1 MEIMLVGGLSP
12 MVRKLSLKLYKE
24 GHRIYVL
31 SGSRNPAN
39 HYEHIFER
47 YDFPYDSASIEE
59 VFQSVNP
66 DVTILMGAFDGNLS
80 GEDPKREAIQYAAG
94 LQNILLSWSALEK
107 GRLIYLSS
115 AEVYGSSYQIPV
127 TESIRPV
134 PRGIRPLMLFQGEES
149 CRFYQEQL
157 KKDVLILR
165 LDRLHDVPKDKREA
179 AFGICQ
185 RKCLDAFRTGAVSY
199 RTNYKY
205 GLTYM
210 GDAVESIYKLV
221 ACEEHQYGLY
231 HISSSEAYSEL
242 QIVDAIGK
250 YLGKESGQE
259 LEKINNTL
267 EDQNSVILSNE
278 RIKEEFGFK
287 IWCEPEETI
296 QKTLAYMKKHIGRF
310 LESSDSGWDIW
321 HRIYFKIMEL
331 FGALVPYLENLIF
344 FIPFFMLN
352 NRATGSQYFSKI
364 DFYLIYV
371 LLFAVVH
378 GQRQATVSALLATA
392 GYLFRQ
398 MYHQSGIAVVTD
410 YNTYVWIVE
419 IFIVGLVVG
428 YMKDQL
434 KFLEEEKEQEVDF
447 LSERVTDIG
456 DINDSNLRVK
466 EGLITQVVNYDY
478 SLGTVYDMVEQLE
491 EDYPAKI
498 LFHAITLIRDVM
510 NCQDVSLYRIN
521 EEKYARLFGY
531 TSTKAGSMG
540 HTVHLPDKE
549 PLYETFSRQEV
560 YLNRNMDPAYP
571 MMAYCIYEE
580 EKMEMM
586 IQLWSIPFER
596 MTIDESN
603 RLIIISK
610 LIQKSVHRSAHYL
623 DVLRNERYQDD
634 SQALRADAF
643 EELVSTYR
651 EVGEKNLT
659 EYILLQVVSEQSD
672 MESAGHII
680 SKTLRA
686 TDYIGYRNDGN
697 LYILLTSTDKKGCG
711 FVQKNLEQ
719 KGIHTVIRE
728 EMGL

>member
-1 MEIMLVGGLSP
+1 MDIMLVGGVSP
-12 MVRKLSLKLYKE
+12 MMRKLSLKLYKE
-24 GHRIYVL
+24 GHKIYVL
-31 SGSRNPAN
+31 TGSRNPSN
-39 HYEHIFER
+39 HFEYAFER
-47 YDFPYDSASIEE
+47 YDFPYDNASVEE
-59 VFQSVNP
+59 VFRSVNP
-66 DVTILMGAFDGNLS
+66 DVTILLGACDGNLS

-127 TESIRPV
+127 TEAIRPV

-157 KKDVLILR
+157 KKDVVILR

-185 RKCLDAFRTGAVSY
+185 RKCLDAFQSGAVSY
-199 RTNYKY
+199 RRNHKY

-210 GDAVESIYKLV
+210 GDAVETIYKLV
-221 ACEEHQYGLY
+221 ACENHKYGLY

-242 QIVDAIGK
+242 QIAEAIGK
-250 YLGKESGQE
+250 YLGKE
-259 LEKINNTL
+259 LETIDNTL
-267 EDQNSVILSNE
+267 EDQRSVILSNE
-278 RIKEEFGFK
+278 RVKEEFGFK

-296 QKTLAYMKKHIGRF
+296 QKTLLYMKKHSGRF
-310 LESSDSGWDIW
+310 LDSSHPGWDIW
-321 HRIYFKIMEL
+321 HRIYFKTIEL
-331 FGALVPYLENLIF
+331 FGALVPYIENLIF

-378 GQRQATVSALLATA
+378 GQRQATLSALFATA

-398 MYHQSGIAVVTD
+398 MYNQSGLTVVTD
-410 YNTYVWIVE
+410 YNTYVWIAE

-434 KFLEEEKEQEVDF
+434 QFMQEEREQEVDF
-447 LSERVTDIG
+447 LSERVTDIT

-478 SLGTVYDMVEQLE
+478 SLGTVYDLVEQLE
-491 EDYPAKI
+491 EDQPAQI
-498 LFHAITLIRDVM
+498 LFHAITLIRNVM
-510 NCQDVSLYRIN
+510 DCQDVSLYRIN
-521 EEKYARLFGY
+521 DEEYARLFGY
-531 TSTKAGSMG
+531 TSAKASSMG
-540 HTVHLPDKE
+540 FTVYLPNKE
-549 PLYETFSRQEV
+549 SLYESFSKQEV
-560 YLNRNMDPAYP
+560 YLNRTMNPEYP
-571 MMAYCIYEE
+571 MMAYCIYDG
-580 EKMEMM
+580 EKMDMM
-586 IQLWSIPFER
+586 ILLWSIPFER

-603 RLIIISK
+603 RLIVISK
-610 LIQKSVHRSAHYL
+610 LIQKSVKRSATYL
-623 DVLRNERYQDD
+623 DLLRNERYQHH
-634 SQALRADAF
+634 SPALRAEAF
-643 EELVSTYR
+643 EEIVYTYH
-651 EVGEKNLT
+651 EAGYKNLT
-659 EYILLQVVSEQSD
+659 EYILLQVISA
-672 MESAGHII
+672 ESGMDKAGVII
-680 SKTLRA
+680 GDILRQ

-697 LYILLTSTDKKGCG
+697 LYILLTSTDRKGCG
-711 FVQKNLEQ
+711 FVQRNLEK
-719 KGIHTVIRE
+719 KGIRTIISE